1 MSVPRDKIEA
11 LLSQPESTTLD
22 FKDADY
28 LAAGAKPEPKSRI
41 VKHILAFA
49 NTYRRED
56 AYILI
61 GVKEQPGSR
70 AIVAGL
76 VQHLDG
82 ASLQELVN
90 KKTNRPVEFEYD
102 TVTIDGKYVGVVRIP
117 PQPRP
122 TYVVNN
128 YGMLKAGEVRFR
140 QGSST
145 FVASPEQIYKMGVD
159 DMSRSGDAERGSLD
173 SILKNTTFH
182 KRAIRLIDDISKL
195 PGHFDD
201 DRPPEYAGEL
211 RALRN
216 AFNAEFDAF
225 DAAVTA
231 ARAMLGSIRGRVP
244 VPDQEALTAIL
255 DALSEYQNAVNA
267 LVQTSHERFGLQH
280 RLPRDEAERTAGVL
294 SNLVAQRR
302 I

>member
-1 MSVPRDKIEA
+1 MSLDRDKVEA

-22 FKDADY
+22 FKDAGY
-28 LAAGAKPEPKSRI
+28 LAAGAKPEQKSRI

-70 AIVAGL
+70 AIVTGL
-76 VQHLDG
+76 LQHLDG
-82 ASLQELVN
+82 AHLQELVN
-90 KKTNRPVEFEYD
+90 KKTNRAVEFEYD
-102 TVTIDGKYVGVVRIP
+102 TVTIDGKNVGVVRIP

-122 TYVVNN
+122 TWLKKDF
-128 YGMLKAGEVRFR
+128 GTMKAGEVRVR

-145 FVASPEQIYKMGVD
+145 FVASPEQIYKMGVE
-159 DMSRSGDAERGSLD
+159 DMGRSGDAERGSLD
-173 SILKNTTFH
+173 SILKNATFH

-201 DRPPEYAGEL
+201 RPPEYAGEL

-216 AFNAEFDAF
+216 AFNTEYDAF
-225 DAAVTA
+225 DAAISA
-231 ARAMLGSIRGRVP
+231 ARAMLRSVRGRVP
-244 VPDQEALTAIL
+244 VPDQEAITAIL
-255 DALSEYQNAVNA
+255 DALTEYQNAVNA

-280 RLPRDEAERTAGVL
+280 GYPREDAERTAGVL